1 MKRKITALILILAAL
16 LSFCSCGKYADV
28 TVNGVKIGKG
38 VYTYF
43 LDRAK
48 SENPKL
54 GEAELKTAADG
65 MLLRYVAVN
74 SRFKNDGLTL
84 SVDEKTELSD
94 DVNVCWQYFGKY
106 YEDIGV
112 SKQDY
117 YLIKTSEFYREKL
130 MENYYSDNG
139 EEPVSEQSLKDY
151 FNKNFVAFRA
161 VTGFLTTVDENNNTV
176 SLPAAERE
184 KITKQF
190 GKMASDINEG
200 KASIETAA
208 SYAENTI
215 ITNETV
221 VISRNSTDYP
231 EGFFENAI
239 KLGNDKAGSFA
250 IGDYIFTVERND
262 INSDE
267 LNLFNEYRDDCL
279 KALKGGE
286 FDLLVDAWSENYK
299 VEKQNTLSLKK

>member
-1 MKRKITALILILAAL
+1 
-16 LSFCSCGKYADV
+16 
-28 TVNGVKIGKG
+28 
-38 VYTYF
+38 
-43 LDRAK
+43 
-48 SENPKL
+48 
-54 GEAELKTAADG
+54 
-65 MLLRYVAVN
+65 
-74 SRFKNDGLTL
+74 
-84 SVDEKTELSD
+84 
-94 DVNVCWQYFGKY
+94 
-106 YEDIGV
+106 
-112 SKQDY
+112 
-117 YLIKTSEFYREKL
+117 
-130 MENYYSDNG
+130 
-139 EEPVSEQSLKDY
+139 
-151 FNKNFVAFRA
+151 
-161 VTGFLTTVDENNNTV
+161 
-176 SLPAAERE
+176 
-184 KITKQF
+184 
-190 GKMASDINEG
+190 MASDINEG

-239 KLGNDKAGSFA
+239 KLGNNKAGSFA